1 MPTYPYLYGDDL
13 VDVLKKKHAAGTYK
27 SLVSLVV
34 CSVLL
39 CRVVICEAMA

>member
-13 VDVLKKKHAAGTYK
+13 VDVLKKKHAAGTFK
-27 SLVSLVV
+27 SLVSLVI

-39 CRVVICEAMA
+39 CNVVIFEARA